1 MKSFLWASIALALSM
16 GTASAA
22 EQFDGSQPMSCKPLK
37 GHDCLPTEDSC
48 KPLKPESEADKSAE
62 LGIDVAKL
70 AIHSPFRTSTLPIQH
85 ATQNRESLVLQ
96 GADLQFAWSTVVNRT
111 TGAMTLTIADRK
123 GAYVVFGQCRIVPRK

>member
-1 MKSFLWASIALALSM
+1 MKAFLWASIALALSM
-16 GTASAA
+16 GTAAAA

-37 GHDCLPTEDSC
+37 GHDCLPSEDSC
-48 KPLKPESEADKSAE
+48 KPLKPEPEKDKNAE

-70 AIHSPFRTSTLPIQH
+70 AIQSPFRTSTLPIQH
-85 ATQNRESLVLQ
+85 TAQLRESLVLQ

>member
-1 MKSFLWASIALALSM
+1 MKVFLWASIALALSM
-16 GTASAA
+16 GTATAA
-22 EQFDGSQPMSCKPLK
+22 EPFDGSQPMSCKPLK
-37 GHDCLPTEDSC
+37 GHDCLPGEDSC
-48 KPLKPESEADKSAE
+48 KPLKPESGKDQNAE

-70 AIHSPFRTSTLPIQH
+70 AIHSPFRTSVLPIQH